1 MEQGSFFFRIKMEW
15 IREAH
20 DGTLQKAKTEELAYV
35 TTYTEAEKIA
45 YALIN
50 DEDRTKYGSVNY
62 EIMKTK
68 IFEMLYN
75 ETLEHDD
82 VLVGGLVL
90 NYFTEPES
98 SGVGLYS
105 VKVVSTAIDERSN
118 KEKKETYTI
127 FTPANSNTDAA
138 RRVSDHLS
146 KTMTEF
152 IIRDIKFDKAEAILW
167 SPAIQERKEA
177 ENM

>member
-50 DEDRTKYGSVNY
+50 DEDRTKYGIVNY

-68 IFEMLYN
+68 ISEMLYN

-90 NYFTEPES
+90 KYFTEP
-98 SGVGLYS
+98 
-105 VKVVSTAIDERSN
+105 
-118 KEKKETYTI
+118 
-127 FTPANSNTDAA
+127 
-138 RRVSDHLS
+138 
-146 KTMTEF
+146 
-152 IIRDIKFDKAEAILW
+152 
-167 SPAIQERKEA
+167 
-177 ENM
+177 

>member
-1 MEQGSFFFRIKMEW
+1 MEW
-15 IREAH
+15 TREAQ

-35 TTYTEAEKIA
+35 TSYTEAEKIA

-50 DEDRTKYGSVNY
+50 DEDRTKYGNVNF
-62 EIMKTK
+62 EILKTK
-68 IFEMLYN
+68 ISEMLYN

-82 VLVGGLVL
+82 ILIGGLVC

-105 VKVVSTAIDERSN
+105 VKVVSTTIDEKSN

-127 FTPANSNTDAA
+127 FTPAKSNTDAA
-138 RRVSDHLS
+138 RRVSDYLS
-146 KTMTEF
+146 DTMTDF

-167 SPAIQERKEA
+167 TPTIQEQKEA
-177 ENM
+177 KSM

>member
-1 MEQGSFFFRIKMEW
+1 MEQVSNFFRIKMEW
-15 IREAH
+15 TREAQ

-35 TTYTEAEKIA
+35 TSYTEAEKIA
-45 YALIN
+45 YALIQ
-50 DEDRTKYGSVNY
+50 DEDRTKYGSVNF
-62 EIMKTK
+62 EILKTK
-68 IFEMLYN
+68 ISEMLYN

-82 VLVGGLVL
+82 VLVGGLVC

-105 VKVVSTAIDERSN
+105 VKVVSTTIDEKSN

-127 FTPANSNTDAA
+127 FTPAKSNTDAA
-138 RRVSDHLS
+138 RRINDHLS
-146 KTMTEF
+146 GTMTDF

-167 SPAIQERKEA
+167 PTSIQEQKES
-177 ENM
+177 ESM